1 MVTSNDR
8 RELRNFERFL
18 RFRRTH
24 LATMMTRPR
33 WQKYLNLTPQEA
45 WKYAKLRRSV
55 NKSEIRK

>member
-1 MVTSNDR
+1 VLSSRDR

-45 WKYAKLRRSV
+45 WKYAKLQRAQGSS
-55 NKSEIRK
+55 K